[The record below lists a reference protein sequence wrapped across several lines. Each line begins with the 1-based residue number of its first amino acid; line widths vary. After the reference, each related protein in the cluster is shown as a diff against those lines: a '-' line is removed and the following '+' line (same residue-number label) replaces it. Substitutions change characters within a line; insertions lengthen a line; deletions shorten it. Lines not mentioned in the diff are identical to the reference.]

1 MPLHDK
7 AQRVRM
13 GDHHPALVYGRG
25 VRAAPEAGDLEHG
38 RDGERAE
45 LAVELEDGL
54 VRRRL
59 RAERLIVHDA
69 HALRGEPVFPGVD
82 WNGRKFL
89 FCFSPNVL
97 ELEFVP
103 RYSVYFRYL
112 FVIFIKVWRFGKKEK
127 GKGKSVQG
135 SNQ

>member
-7 AQRVRM
+7 AERVRM
-13 GDHHPALVYGRG
+13 GDHHPALVDGRG

-69 HALRGEPVFPGVD
+69 HALRGEPVFPRVD
-82 WNGRKFL
+82 YKGRRRRATGRKFL
-89 FCFSPNVL
+89 FCFPPMFWIWYLFSGLV
-97 ELEFVP
+97 
-103 RYSVYFRYL
+103 YSVY
-112 FVIFIKVWRFGKKEK
+112 V
-127 GKGKSVQG
+127 
-135 SNQ
+135 

>member
-1 MPLHDK
+1 MKKKTNKGASSQKKLTHLPNSQDDMPLHDK
-7 AQRVRM
+7 AERVRM

-82 WNGRKFL
+82 WNGRRRRAAGRKFFVL
-89 FCFSPNVL
+89 FFPPPL
-97 ELEFVP
+97 L
-103 RYSVYFRYL
+103 L
-112 FVIFIKVWRFGKKEK
+112 L
-127 GKGKSVQG
+127 
-135 SNQ
+135 